1 MIQRF
6 HLALLATFSLL
17 TVSSYASPLNN
28 FGCDFLDMQA
38 FYMEELGIS
47 GVTILHLTKR
57 MDKPGLK
64 GFAKKIG
71 PKKYLIAL
79 AEGLEPSEIRVTMAH
94 ELVHVRQLE
103 EGSIE
108 KKEFEKHYLDRSFED
123 EAFRLSM
130 PLAARFFTSHTCNDE
145 EPDNPI
151 HQENEQINR

>member
-6 HLALLATFSLL
+6 RFALLTTLSFLA
-17 TVSSYASPLNN
+17 VSSHATHLNN

-64 GFAKKIG
+64 GFAKKLG

-103 EGSIE
+103 EGSIK

-123 EAFRLSM
+123 EAFRLSL
-130 PLAARFFTSHTCNDE
+130 PLAARFYTTHSCSDE
-145 EPDNPI
+145 EPGNPTFK
-151 HQENEQINR
+151 EGE